1 MAIFSFGG
9 KNVPKNTLLSV
20 STLPNNKYTWEA
32 DQSWWT
38 FHDWTLWIVSWVYFY
53 SYWDFY
59 GHFHFLWQKV
69 SPKHNICPYL
79 PFILTNAPRKWINL
93 DVPSMLLFVDSFLG
107 EFPHL
112 LRVIWAFSLL
122 GAKHAPQNTYLFI
135 STLSI
140 TNTPGNRSTLM
151 YLPWLDFV
159 DSFLSEFSQL
169 LRVLWAFSLF
179 GVKMSQKEHI
189 CPYLP
194 FTPTTTFRKQIYLD
208 VLSMTGLSGSL
219 PGWFSLII
227 KVTMGAFT
235 FWGKKCPKNT
245 YLSVSTLPDN
255 KYNQKM
261 DQSWWTFHDWTLWIS
276 SWVIFFH

>member
-1 MAIFSFGG
+1 M
-9 KNVPKNTLLSV
+9 N
-20 STLPNNKYTWEA
+20 
-32 DQSWWT
+32 QSWCT
-38 FHDWTLWIVSWVYFY
+38 FHDCSLWIVSWVNFHI
-53 SYWDFY
+53 YWGLY
-59 GHFHFLWQKV
+59 GHFHFWGQNMP
-69 SPKHNICPYL
+69 PKTHICSYL
-79 PFILTNAPRKWINL
+79 PF
-93 DVPSMLLFVDSFLG
+93 PS
-107 EFPHL
+107 
-112 LRVIWAFSLL
+112 
-122 GAKHAPQNTYLFI
+122 
-135 STLSI
+135 

-235 FWGKKCPKNT
+235 FWRKKCPKNT